1 MFQASSKVEYS
12 DTSIKK

>member
-1 MFQASSKVEYS
+1 MFQASSKVDYS